1 MLLVVVYFNLAF
13 VLFSVELTIQ
23 NNDTVFGICIRV
35 GLLPASGHAA
45 LAALLWSTAR
55 EVAVY

>member
-23 NNDTVFGICIRV
+23 NNDTVFGICI
-35 GLLPASGHAA
+35 GLLPTSGHAA